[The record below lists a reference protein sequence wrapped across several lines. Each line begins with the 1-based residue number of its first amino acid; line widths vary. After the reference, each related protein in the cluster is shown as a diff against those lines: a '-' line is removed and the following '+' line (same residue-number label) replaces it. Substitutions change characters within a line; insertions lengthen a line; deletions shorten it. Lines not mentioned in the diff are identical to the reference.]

1 MIRVALISTR
11 PKLRDILSDAVAR
24 EKDMQLI
31 PCHAAPVADIAA
43 CRADVLVCEIEDPV
57 DAEVPTRLLRAAPRA
72 RVLMIA
78 EAGDRAALYELRPT
92 QKVLLNVSMTQVINA
107 IRFGLEQGDK

>member
-1 MIRVALISTR
+1 MIRVALISMR

-31 PCHAAPVADIAA
+31 PCHPGLAASAA
-43 CRADVLVCEIEDPV
+43 TARADVLVCEIEDPV
-57 DAEVPTRLLRAAPRA
+57 DAEVPTRLLHAAPRA

-92 QKVLLNVSMTQVINA
+92 KKVLLNVSMHQVIDA
-107 IRFGLEQGDK
+107 IRFGLEQGDS

>member
-1 MIRVALISTR
+1 MIRVALISMK

-24 EKDMQLI
+24 EKDMQLV
-31 PCHAAPVADIAA
+31 PCDADPFADGAAA
-43 CRADVLVCEIEDPV
+43 RADVLVCEIGDPV
-57 DAEVPTRLLRAAPRA
+57 DAEIPTRLLHAAPHV

-92 QKVLLNVSMTQVINA
+92 RKVLLNVSMSHVIDA
-107 IRFGLEQGDK
+107 IRFGVEQGDR

>member
-1 MIRVALISTR
+1 MIRVALIGMR

-31 PCHAAPVADIAA
+31 PCPAGPVADTAA
-43 CRADVLVCEIEDPV
+43 ARADVLVCEIADPV
-57 DAEVPTRLLRAAPRA
+57 DAEVPTRLLHAAPRA

-92 QKVLLNVSMTQVINA
+92 RKVLLNVSMNQVIDA
-107 IRFGLEQGDK
+107 IRFGLEQGGS

>member
-1 MIRVALISTR
+1 MIRVALISMR

-31 PCHAAPVADIAA
+31 PIQAAPVTDVCAA
-43 CRADVLVCEIEDPV
+43 RADVLVCEVADPV
-57 DAEVPTRLLRAAPRA
+57 DAEVPTRLLRTAPRA

-78 EAGDRAALYELRPT
+78 ETGDRAALYELRPT
-92 QKVLLNVSMTQVINA
+92 RKVLLNVSMNQVIDA
-107 IRFGLEQGDK
+107 IRFGLDQDDT